1 MWPKP
6 VFRLLRQASDGHI
19 VRMID
24 AAAQAN
30 ATGLHM
36 YLTFL
41 VVGVA
46 LFLFAHPRV
55 PIELSATAVVA
66 ALLLI
71 FYIYPLPDATGVNQ
85 LDAMALLAGFANP
98 VMFAL
103 LSLLVIGQGL
113 FQTGAVERPARLLAR
128 MARTEP
134 QTAIALMLIAAA
146 AISAFLNNTPVVVIF
161 IPIVTAVA
169 HQLGQSGARVLM
181 PLAFICSLGGMT
193 TLIGSSA
200 NLIAASLVETSG
212 VDPIGFFD
220 FAIPGLLLAS
230 IGACYV
236 LFVLPYILARKAPDK
251 QADQQPRAG
260 KQFLA
265 QVTLRPGHPWIG
277 AQAKAG
283 FFPDLQHMTVRMI
296 QRGTSSIVPPFDDT
310 KLQPNDSIMLAA
322 TRRVLTEAYRNV
334 VLAARRS
341 GQADG
346 VAGQAKKPMNRMAEA
361 VVAPGSPLI
370 GRTIGDA
377 GFSQETGAYILG
389 IQRQS
394 RMPRQALDRITLEA
408 GDVLLILGNEAAL
421 ERVRRHRDVLL
432 LEETTSELPSAHHV
446 RQALAIFGLVVATA
460 ALGLLP
466 IAIAAM
472 LGAVAMVATGC
483 MTVRQ
488 AASAVD
494 RRVFLLVGTAFALA
508 RPLEETGAAALLAH
522 LVVEAFS
529 PFGPAVLLSAIF
541 LLVCIITNLLSNQ
554 ATAALFAPIV
564 VNAAHEIGVAPE
576 PFVYALI
583 FALNC
588 SFATPMAYQTNLIV
602 MGPGGYQ
609 FRDFLAG
616 GLPLIILLWL
626 TYSVFAPWYY
636 GL

>member
-1 MWPKP
+1 
-6 VFRLLRQASDGHI
+6 
-19 VRMID
+19 MIE
-24 AAAQAN
+24 AAAQAS

-36 YLTFL
+36 YLTFA

-55 PIELSATAVVA
+55 PIELTATTVVA

-71 FYIYPLPDATGVNQ
+71 FYIYPLQDATGANQ
-85 LDAMALLAGFANP
+85 LDAVALLAGFANP

-113 FQTGAVERPARLLAR
+113 FQTGAVERPARLVAR

-146 AISAFLNNTPVVVIF
+146 VTSAFLNNTPVVVIF

-169 HQLGQSGARVLM
+169 HQLGHSGARVLM

-200 NLIAASLVETSG
+200 NLIAASLAQTSG
-212 VDPIGFFD
+212 VAPIGFFD
-220 FAIPGLLLAS
+220 FAIPGLVLAAV
-230 IGACYV
+230 GACYV
-236 LFVLPYILARKAPDK
+236 LFVLPHILAREGPDAKADE
-251 QADQQPRAG
+251 QPRAG
-260 KQFLA
+260 KQFLV
-265 QVTLRPGHPWIG
+265 QVTLRHGHPWIG

-283 FFPDLQHMTVRMI
+283 FFPDLEHMTVRMI
-296 QRGTSSIVPPFDDT
+296 QRGASNIVPPFEDT
-310 KLQPNDSIMLAA
+310 TLQPGDSITLAA
-322 TRRVLTEAYRNV
+322 TRRVLTDAYRKLV
-334 VLAARRS
+334 QAQRRDRR
-341 GQADG
+341 QYRN
-346 VAGQAKKPMNRMAEA
+346 AGEANRPMNRMAEA

-370 GRTIGDA
+370 GATIGDA
-377 GFSQETGAYILG
+377 GYARETGASILG

-394 RMPRQALDRITLEA
+394 RMLRKALDQITLEA
-408 GDVLLILGNEAAL
+408 GDVLLILGDEASLDRA
-421 ERVRRHRDVLL
+421 RRHRDVLL
-432 LEETTSELPSAHHV
+432 LEETTAELPSAHHV
-446 RQALAIFGLVVATA
+446 RQALAIFGFVVVTA

-483 MTVRQ
+483 MTIRQ
-488 AASAVD
+488 AANAVD
-494 RRVFLLVGTAFALA
+494 RRVFLLVGLAFALA
-508 RPLEETGAAALLAH
+508 RPLEETGGAALLAH
-522 LVVEAFS
+522 LVVEAFA
-529 PFGPAVLLSAIF
+529 PFGPAILLSAIF
-541 LLVCIITNLLSNQ
+541 LLVTIITNLLSNQ

-564 VNAAHEIGVAPE
+564 VNAAHEIGAAPE

-602 MGPGGYQ
+602 MAPGGYQ
-609 FRDFLAG
+609 FRDYLFG
-616 GLPLIILLWL
+616 GLPLIILLWV
-626 TYSVFAPWYY
+626 TYSIFAPWYY